1 MTLEEKFKSRPPMFW
16 QPSDVLEITGR
27 TDLTPQQCKSIIDIA
42 LRNNNVFKL
51 IAKNIEAE
59 AKKLT

>member
-1 MTLEEKFKSRPPMFW
+1 MFW

-27 TDLTPQQCKSIIDIA
+27 TDLTPQQCKSIIDTA

-59 AKKLT
+59 AKKVNISVV